1 MRKNKLLLLLVLLT
15 MLSTRAVAQDD
26 ASAMRE
32 QMKERIDELKAL
44 APDNVKG
51 LNQTLR
57 NDVNVYIAW
66 YTEWYNASPLKSY
79 DDYEEAYDNLGGII
93 DRVNKYLAA
102 YGEFTDN
109 MAKLKDLIDNFNA
122 GTEENKQGYKKF
134 AQDVYNAYKAL
145 SEHDMIALDDEDLEA
160 QKEYDDN
167 EYGYV
172 PEDVTSDNIA
182 YVVGDPSGYISTY
195 GQFNAFF
202 SQNTKELGSIYLK
215 VEGTGTAVSPENLT
229 AQLRNPNLENADEQW
244 WGTEW
249 TSIGNSAAEQSGK
262 PFITYQPVHL
272 PSGYYTLVGYGMDRR
287 GSWADVLANDEDW
300 NEDHRTYLFSHLDID
315 GSDST
320 MVDAFKAKNMALTAD
335 ITNGAGNIS
344 TCEVDG
350 VTYYTPNS
358 MAQYRAWEDAKRAMA
373 GQGHGAVVQFW
384 VWQDEGDFG
393 TLGFA
398 HRWHADNTWFVA
410 DGIQLYYATDNYPK
424 INIDT
429 PDCASVTITDDG
441 WATFYTDKALAFSGI
456 KGLTAYTAK
465 RDGSTVT
472 LTPVDNVPA
481 NTGVVLKGDAKT
493 YNIPIIASSTTDKG
507 ELQGSATTA
516 TAFDAHATV
525 GGIYVLGLNDTNEA
539 QFEKKTSGNVPAGQ
553 PYLLVPTAEEPSSPL
568 LVVIAGEP
576 TEPTYTV
583 EFAEGTEESDKWTAE
598 PNTGVKKGQTVTVT
612 YTGSKKVIGVKAEKR
627 PEFVPGATIQNI
639 ESFVEV
645 ENNRDGTITLHM
657 PTLKPST
664 YNVTNSSIS
673 NGEHTLHYGYE
684 IGSGTDMSYI
694 GADIITKS
702 WSDHTPFS
710 ERDKTIDITSGK
722 PRVAILIPGHVQ
734 SATCPAPG
742 REHYWGLYRYT
753 NPVKVTYN
761 LGGGSVSGSTAD
773 KVEYLFSGDALATTF
788 AAPTREG
795 YTFDGWYTSAE
806 GGTKLTASNATSATT
821 IYAHWNAIAD

>member
-32 QMKERIDELKAL
+32 QMKERLDELKAL
-44 APDNVKG
+44 VPDGVKG
-51 LNQTLR
+51 LNETLK
-57 NDVNVYIAW
+57 NDVKVYTAQ
-66 YTEWYNASPLKSY
+66 YTEWYNASKSY

-102 YGEFTDN
+102 YREFTDN
-109 MAKLKDLIDNFNA
+109 MAKLKSLIQNFNA
-122 GTEENKQGYKKF
+122 DTEKKQEYKTF
-134 AQDVYNAYKAL
+134 AQDVYNAYNAL

-160 QKEYDDN
+160 QKGYDDDN
-167 EYGYV
+167 YWVV
-172 PEDVTSDNIA
+172 PDDVTSEHIA
-182 YVVGDPSGYISTY
+182 DVADAAGNHDYISTY

-202 SQNTKELGSIYLK
+202 SQNTKELSSIYLD
-215 VEGTGTAVSPENLT
+215 VAGTGTAVSPENLT
-229 AQLRNPNLENADEQW
+229 AQLRNPNLENAGEQW
-244 WGTEW
+244 WGTDW
-249 TSIGNSAAEQSGK
+249 TAFGNSAAEQSGK

-350 VTYYTPNS
+350 VTYYTPNDK
-358 MAQYRAWEDAKRAMA
+358 AQYRAWEDAKRAMA

-410 DGIQLYYATDNYPK
+410 DGIQLYYATDDFPK

-493 YNIPIIASSTTDKG
+493 YNIPIIANSTTDKG

-516 TAFDAHATV
+516 TAFDAHVAD
-525 GGIYVLGLNDTNEA
+525 GGIYVLGLNDKNEA

-553 PYLLVPTAEEPSSPL
+553 PYLLVPTAEEPSSAL
-568 LVVIAGEP
+568 RVVIAGEP

-583 EFAEGTEESDKWTAE
+583 EFAEGTEESDKWTAS
-598 PNTGVKKGQTVTVT
+598 PNTDVKKGETVTVT
-612 YTGSKKVIGVKAEKR
+612 YTGSKKVIGVKAEKKEKASAK
-627 PEFVPGATIQNI
+627 PLANATTEDLGKIAGADGNI
-639 ESFVEV
+639 YDSKDAAEAANTTAVAMIAYV
-645 ENNRDGTITLHM
+645 
-657 PTLKPST
+657 
-664 YNVTNSSIS
+664 
-673 NGEHTLHYGYE
+673 
-684 IGSGTDMSYI
+684 GSGTDHATYTHGLAIALADEEGQMNWNPAKSTCEGKSAVANAAWQLPSQNQWKAMFKAFGDNDASYS
-694 GADIITKS
+694 GLNTAITNAGGTALMGGNYY
-702 WSDHTPFS
+702 WSSTP
-710 ERDKTIDITSGK
+710 DG
-722 PRVAILIPGHVQ
+722 GHVF
-734 SATCPAPG
+734 C
-742 REHYWGLYRYT
+742 
-753 NPVKVTYN
+753 
-761 LGGGSVSGSTAD
+761 VSIDNGNDIWQYGYVDEDSYCVRAC
-773 KVEYLFSGDALATTF
+773 LAF
-788 AAPTREG
+788 
-795 YTFDGWYTSAE
+795 
-806 GGTKLTASNATSATT
+806 
-821 IYAHWNAIAD
+821 